1 MNEKILIVD
10 DVFDNI
16 KVIINYLKDLNY
28 ELYFATSG
36 EKAIQ
41 SIQTVTPDLI
51 LMDVMM
57 PVLNGL
63 ETVKKIKKD
72 ERYKDIPVIFI
83 TALNEPEDIS
93 KGFQAGGVDYI
104 TKPVKSIEL
113 IARIK
118 IHIQLEEHRKLLEK
132 IVVEEKNEIDYLKL
146 TQKQLVE
153 SEKMAS
159 IGGLV
164 AGVANQIK
172 TPLGSSLT
180 EISHILLITENMI
193 EQNKKNNN
201 NDAELNQYLNTTK
214 DLSTTILN
222 NLNKTDELIIN
233 FKRVAV
239 DQSSDRKR
247 KIHLKSYIEGLV
259 LSLDNIQKETNV
271 AISLHCSE
279 ELEVFTYPGGLYQ
292 ILTNLLINSFQHAF
306 DEKGTGKIEINIDIK
321 DNNLNLLYKDDGK
334 GIEQSNLDKIFEP
347 FFTTDKENDRIGLG
361 LNIVYSTVLST
372 FNGTVNCT
380 SELNKG
386 TSFDIVL
393 NIDEES

>member
-10 DVFDNI
+10 DIFDNI
-16 KVIINYLKDLNY
+16 KVIINHLKNLNY

-57 PVLNGL
+57 PVLDGL
-63 ETVKKIKKD
+63 ETVAQIKQD
-72 ERYKDIPVIFI
+72 DRYKDIPVIFI

-104 TKPVKSIEL
+104 TKPIKSIEL

-118 IHIQLEEHRKLLEK
+118 IHLQLEEHRKLLEK

-193 EQNKKNNN
+193 EQNKHNNN
-201 NDAELNQYLNTTK
+201 VELNQYLQTTK
-214 DLSTTILN
+214 TLATTILN
-222 NLNKTDELIIN
+222 NLNTTDELIIN

-247 KIHLKSYIEGLV
+247 KIHLKSYIEGLI
-259 LSLDNIQKETNV
+259 LSLNEIIKETN
-271 AISLHCSE
+271 INIDIHCNDE
-279 ELEVFTYPGGLYQ
+279 IEIFTYPGGLYQ
-292 ILTNLLINSFQHAF
+292 ILTNLLINSFQHAY
-306 DEKGTGKIEINIDIK
+306 DKNAIGTIDISIEING
-321 DNNLNLLYKDDGK
+321 NNLNLLYKDDGK
-334 GIEQSNLDKIFEP
+334 GIEDENLGRIFEP
-347 FFTTDKENDRIGLG
+347 FFTTDKEHERSGLG

-372 FNGTVNCT
+372 FHGTINCT
-380 SELNKG
+380 SEVNKG
-386 TSFDIVL
+386 TTFNMTLS
-393 NIDEES
+393 IDEEN

>member
-271 AISLHCSE
+271 DISLHCSE

-306 DEKGTGKIEINIDIK
+306 DEKRTGKIEINIDIN

-386 TSFDIVL
+386 TTFDIVL

>member
-1 MNEKILIVD
+1 MNEKILVVD

-28 ELYFATSG
+28 ELYFATNG

-41 SIQTVTPDLI
+41 SIETVTPDLI

-63 ETVKKIKKD
+63 DTVTRIKKD

-83 TALNEPEDIS
+83 TALSEPEDIS
-93 KGFQAGGVDYI
+93 KGFQVGGVDYI
-104 TKPVKSIEL
+104 TKPIKSIEL
-113 IARIK
+113 LARIK
-118 IHIQLEEHRKLLEK
+118 IHLQLEEHRKLLEK
-132 IVVEEKNEIDYLKL
+132 IVVDEKNEIDYLKL

-193 EQNKKNNN
+193 EQNKRNNN
-201 NDAELNQYLNTTK
+201 NDVEGNEYLETIQK
-214 DLSTTILN
+214 LASSILN

-247 KIHLKSYIEGLV
+247 KVKIRSYMEGLI
-259 LSLDNIQKETNV
+259 LSVDNIRKETNID
-271 AISLHCSE
+271 ISLHCSE
-279 ELEVFTYPGGLYQ
+279 KLEVFTYPGGLYQ
-292 ILTNLLINSFQHAF
+292 ILTNLIMNSFQHAF
-306 DEKGTGKIEINIDIK
+306 DKEVIGNIDITIEQ
-321 DNNLNLLYKDDGK
+321 NGNSLNLLYKDDGK
-334 GIEQSNLDKIFEP
+334 GIKTEILNQIFEP
-347 FFTTDKENDRIGLG
+347 FFTTDKKSGRIGLG

-380 SELNKG
+380 SELSKG
-386 TSFDIVL
+386 TSFNIVL
-393 NIDEES
+393 SIDNDN